1 MTILLSSL
9 IYQNAN
15 IGWPLVAPTYLCK
28 TCTTFF
34 RLVIFRGGKYKIKFF
49 KRIFEPTEKFAPCFI
64 KKTRFWQRGAMDIA
78 SASGTEDPG
87 SNHAR
92 V

>member
-49 KRIFEPTEKFAPCFI
+49 KRIFEPTEKFAPCLI
-64 KKTRFWQRGAMDIA
+64 KKKL
-78 SASGTEDPG
+78 ASGGVAQWTSHLPQE
-87 SNHAR
+87 HKTR